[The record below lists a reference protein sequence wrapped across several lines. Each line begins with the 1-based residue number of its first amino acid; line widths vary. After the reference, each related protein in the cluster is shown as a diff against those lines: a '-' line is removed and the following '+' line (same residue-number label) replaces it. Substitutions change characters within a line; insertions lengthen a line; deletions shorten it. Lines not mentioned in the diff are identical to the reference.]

1 MALIKWN
8 DDYSTGIQEMDEQ
21 HKKWMEIINRFY
33 DNLSR
38 KDLKTNMSQLLNEAI
53 DYTAFHFREEEALMK
68 KMGYPGI
75 QEQEEEH
82 ERIRSVLDEYKIRL
96 QRGTLN
102 VSQPL
107 TNELKSWFSSHI
119 TDLDKEYGSYQK

>member
-1 MALIKWN
+1 MNPTALTFRLGEDLIQSLPESQ
-8 DDYSTGIQEMDEQ
+8 STVS
-21 HKKWMEIINRFY
+21 N
-33 DNLSR
+33 
-38 KDLKTNMSQLLNEAI
+38 SQL
-53 DYTAFHFREEEALMK
+53 
-68 KMGYPGI
+68 

-96 QRGTLN
+96 KRGTLN

-119 TDLDKEYGSYQK
+119 TELDKEYGSYQK